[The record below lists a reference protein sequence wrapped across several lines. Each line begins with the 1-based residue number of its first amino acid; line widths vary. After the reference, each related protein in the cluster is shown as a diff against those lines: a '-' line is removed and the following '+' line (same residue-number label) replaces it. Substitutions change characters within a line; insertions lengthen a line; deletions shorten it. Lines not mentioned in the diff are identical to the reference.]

1 MPCDVIC
8 ISHADGAG
16 GRQVGKLV
24 AERLGYRYVDEEI
37 VARAAAKGGISP
49 ADVADEEQR
58 KSALVRL
65 VRELGRGVATE
76 SYGFPGPAG
85 PASAAP
91 APDAVRSLIQD
102 AIAETASTGK
112 VVIVAHAAAR
122 ALSGKTGVLRVLV
135 SASPETRAGR
145 VAEAQELE
153 LKDAKRAIADAD
165 AARADY
171 LRRFYDVRSEQPA
184 DYDLVV
190 NTDAVTF
197 ERAVELVALAAT

>member
-1 MPCDVIC
+1 MPCNVIC

-65 VRELGRGVATE
+65 VRELGRGAATE

-85 PASAAP
+85 PASTAP

-122 ALSGKTGVLRVLV
+122 ALSEKAGVLRVLV
-135 SASPETRAGR
+135 SASPGTRARR
-145 VAEAQELE
+145 VAEEQELE
-153 LKDAKRAIADAD
+153 LRDAKRRIADSD

-190 NTDAVTF
+190 NTDSLTI

>member
-1 MPCDVIC
+1 VPSNVIC

-76 SYGFPGPAG
+76 SYGFPGPVG
-85 PASAAP
+85 PASTAP

-153 LKDAKRAIADAD
+153 LRDAKRAIADAD

-190 NTDAVTF
+190 NTDALTF